1 MTKREVLQ
9 DLSKVFDPLGFAAPV
24 VIRAKILMQ
33 QLWMRKVAWDEPL
46 DETICKEWISIASD
60 LRAVTGV
67 SVSRCYFSTSVI
79 QPVLHFFADASLK
92 AYGAVVFL
100 TQGNE
105 VSFIVAK
112 SRVAPL
118 KQLTLPRL
126 ELMAALVAT
135 RLTHTL

>member
-1 MTKREVLQ
+1 M
-9 DLSKVFDPLGFAAPV
+9 
-24 VIRAKILMQ
+24 
-33 QLWMRKVAWDEPL
+33 
-46 DETICKEWISIASD
+46 
-60 LRAVTGV
+60 
-67 SVSRCYFSTSVI
+67 
-79 QPVLHFFADASLK
+79 LHSFADASLK

-105 VSFIVAK
+105 VSFIIAK

-135 RLTHTL
+135 RLT